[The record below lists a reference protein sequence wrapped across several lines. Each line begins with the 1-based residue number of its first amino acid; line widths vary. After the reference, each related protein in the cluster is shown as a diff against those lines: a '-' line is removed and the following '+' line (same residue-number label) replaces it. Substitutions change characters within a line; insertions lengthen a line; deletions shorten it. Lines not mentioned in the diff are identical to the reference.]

1 MMTSVSDLAW
11 RCRAVTRGGGLRVSK
26 MGKLQNKGKLS
37 KFYVYSG
44 NEDGSDC
51 GSAHCSWCMVKSISV
66 NTAC

>member
-37 KFYVYSG
+37 KFYV
-44 NEDGSDC
+44 
-51 GSAHCSWCMVKSISV
+51 
-66 NTAC
+66 